1 MGLDIMLFDKE
12 NKRVGKREITLSL
25 HEEIFNGKI
34 KCNWGSFSYL
44 RKLKDYYK
52 TNITFKENEIKAF
65 LKDLMEFRSFMDEC
79 YEHELSGIIKVLD
92 NESVYKIDITGD

>member
-1 MGLDIMLFDKE
+1 MGLDILLFDKE
-12 NKRVGKREITLSL
+12 NKRVGKRDITLSL
-25 HEEIFNGKI
+25 HEELFNGKI
-34 KCNWGSFSYL
+34 KCNWGGFFYL